1 MKNIYKNSPKNLSK
15 AKKILKKNNVIA
27 VPTETVYGL
36 AGNSYSDFAVKKI
49 YKLKKRPKKNPLIIH
64 YHSLSNLERDAHIN
78 NKFLNLYKK
87 FSPGALTYILR
98 KKRDSKISSLANGN
112 LKSIAVRFPSN
123 KTIRNLLKNLNF
135 PLAIPSANISS
146 NVSPTKAKDVFD
158 EFGKKINFILDGGAS
173 KIGLE
178 STVIN
183 LYGKVK
189 ILRPGAINPNQIKKV
204 LKKKISIL
212 KKSKKI
218 NSPGLLKKHYSPGI
232 PIKLNCKKSDK
243 KAAFIV
249 FGKKYKKTNNVF
261 NLSRRGDLKEA
272 GKNLYKM
279 LRKIK
284 NLKYKKINVVKIP
297 NKNIGIAINDRL
309 KRASK

>member
-1 MKNIYKNSPKNLSK
+1 M
-15 AKKILKKNNVIA
+15 
-27 VPTETVYGL
+27 
-36 AGNSYSDFAVKKI
+36 KKI